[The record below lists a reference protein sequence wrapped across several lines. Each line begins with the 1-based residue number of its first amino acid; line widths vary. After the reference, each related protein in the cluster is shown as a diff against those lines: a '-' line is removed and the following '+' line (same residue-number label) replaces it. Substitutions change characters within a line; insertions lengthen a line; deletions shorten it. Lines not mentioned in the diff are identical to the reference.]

1 MIYPVTSLAFWRFYL
16 VHMRPYLFFVSGVA
30 GWTGLSLAADY
41 PEPRELCWTTFFA
54 FLTSYGF
61 GQALTD
67 TFQVDTDELSAPYRP
82 LSQRIISA
90 KAVRLVSITGLLMNG
105 TILIMANITN
115 IWLCSLSIAGLATYS
130 YIKRHYW
137 FGGPFYNAW
146 IVALLPLMGYLCLT
160 NGSLS
165 LNILRSNIGLIALLS
180 FCAYTNFVLIGYL
193 KDITADRQT
202 GYRTFPVLFGWNATI
217 WVGDGL
223 AMLSSLISLTLL
235 QHPVSLAG
243 LFWLGAT
250 ISAIWGQGY
259 AHLTARKTEENST
272 LPVINTVRSF
282 IGWHLAVIVAFRP
295 ESAVWCVLFY
305 SLFEL
310 VLATRPVNHQI

>member
-1 MIYPVTSLAFWRFYL
+1 MTYPVTSLAFWRAYI

-30 GWTGLSLAADY
+30 GWTGLSLATEY
-41 PEPRELCWTTFFA
+41 PKPNGLFWAAFFA

-82 LSQRIISA
+82 LSQGIISA
-90 KAVRLVSITGLLMNG
+90 QTVRIVSIAGLLMNG
-105 TILIMANITN
+105 TILIMANPTN

-146 IVALLPLMGYLCLT
+146 IVALLPLMGYFCLT

-165 LNILRSNIGLIALLS
+165 PHILRTGVGLVSLLS

-193 KDITADRQT
+193 KDMTADLQT
-202 GYRTFPVLFGWNATI
+202 GYRTFPVVFGWNATV
-217 WVGDGL
+217 WVGDVVAL
-223 AMLSSLISLTLL
+223 LSSLIGLTLL

-243 LFWLGAT
+243 LFWLAAT
-250 ISAIWGQGY
+250 VSAIWGQGY
-259 AHLTARKTEENST
+259 AHLTSRKTEENST

-282 IGWHLAVIVAFRP
+282 LGWHLAVIVAIRP
-295 ESAVWCVLFY
+295 ESAGWCALFY
-305 SLFEL
+305 SLFEV